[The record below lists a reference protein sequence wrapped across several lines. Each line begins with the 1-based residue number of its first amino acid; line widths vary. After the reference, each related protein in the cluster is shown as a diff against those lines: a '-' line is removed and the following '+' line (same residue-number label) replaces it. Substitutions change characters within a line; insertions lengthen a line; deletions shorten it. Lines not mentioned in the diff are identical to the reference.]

1 MLNFYNTPSI
11 PSGIGGLY
19 NRAPMSGQPM
29 QNMQQPQ
36 GNMFQAVQNPY
47 SSGIGSLPVPYVA
60 NQRFYGRPV
69 GMAGGGMTPY
79 KDVADQLSSM
89 GRYGDSMLVH
99 MNPEEVRGLASLS
112 PTGQLTT
119 NPETGQPEAFLPL
132 LAPLIGS
139 WLGGTAATA
148 LGSSALLGSALGSGL
163 ATWAATGDL
172 KQGILSGITGYGL
185 GSSFGAAGGEA
196 AKEAAKAAT
205 QTAAESAAK
214 TAAEAATQTATEAAT
229 QTAAETA
236 TQTAAEAAT
245 QAAAGSAPAAGF
257 FSPSGGAASL
267 NQGAATAR
275 AADAASQAAVQA
287 SPVSGFFSPSG
298 GAAALNTGATGYV
311 KPAITPAPTAGQ
323 YFTAPFTQPG
333 AFMSKLASREM
344 ILPYLAESQNAEMR
358 AQEELD
364 KMDSLSARNRR
375 AELNRSRQ
383 QISDALA
390 ASRYSYPR
398 MADGGITTIGNFFP
412 ISIPSQYTTP
422 VSPIDPAYSVGLPPA
437 IDTSKMGKRAR
448 KRYEKERAQ
457 QTKSFLANPAP
468 TQGSLRG
475 SISVAPPQVSYDALH
490 VGGQGYMP
498 GISPQFSYFR
508 DRTPGMTDEEV
519 AAMQAAPAATG
530 MQVSDQFLGQGF
542 LNRQAAPQK
551 SAFSS
556 LVESYAGP
564 DIAGGPSRSERLS
577 AYLAQGN
584 PQPKPASVTGMAEG
598 GITDVVAQPGSP
610 EQMMMEEMASSVM
623 PEEGMSER
631 DMMSRE
637 YDNLIRMT
645 AKAILGMVEDP
656 EIVIEQ
662 FISEYGQEAFNNLR
676 KEVLN
681 SAVPGAQT
689 DGMISGPGGG
699 MDDMVPGMIGATQP
713 VAVSPGEYIVPADV
727 VSGLGDGSSEEGGR
741 RLDNLL
747 KKVRMDRTGTS
758 RQPPPVS
765 KAYMGGLV

>member
-19 NRAPMSGQPM
+19 NRAPMSGQTM

-36 GNMFQAVQNPY
+36 GNMFQAIQNPY
-47 SSGIGSLPVPYVA
+47 SSGIGSLPVPYGP

-79 KDVADQLSSM
+79 KGVADQLSSM

-139 WLGGTAATA
+139 WLGGSAATA

-185 GSSFGAAGGEA
+185 GSAFGAAGGEA
-196 AKEAAKAAT
+196 AKEAAKATT

-214 TAAEAATQTATEAAT
+214 TAIEAIPESAFTGSTQKIAEMGAQTSAEAAASNAASS
-229 QTAAETA
+229 AFEPGSM
-236 TQTAAEAAT
+236 AEAI
-245 QAAAGSAPAAGF
+245 SKSLP
-257 FSPSGGAASL
+257 PSGAPLPPVNVPTVPQSVVSSIPVASE
-267 NQGAATAR
+267 
-275 AADAASQAAVQA
+275 
-287 SPVSGFFSPSG
+287 
-298 GAAALNTGATGYV
+298 
-311 KPAITPAPTAGQ
+311 AIAPTAGQ
-323 YFTAPFTQPG
+323 YFKAPFTQPG

-422 VSPIDPAYSVGLPPA
+422 VSPIDPAYSVGLPPG

-519 AAMQAAPAATG
+519 AAMQAAPGATG

-542 LNRQAAPQK
+542 LNRQSAPQK

-584 PQPKPASVTGMAEG
+584 PQPKPAPVTGMAEG

>member
-1 MLNFYNTPSI
+1 MFNFSNSPSI
-11 PSGIGGLY
+11 PSGIGGIY
-19 NRAPMSGQPM
+19 NQFPRVAQPM
-29 QNMQQPQ
+29 KPPISGKIGMPQPFAGPIPQ
-36 GNMFQAVQNPY
+36 PLMAAPPAPAV
-47 SSGIGSLPVPYVA
+47 GIGAIPRPYGIA
-60 NQRFYGRPV
+60 PSMPPSGM

-79 KDVADQLSSM
+79 KGVADQLSSM
-89 GRYGDSMLVH
+89 GRYGDSVLVH
-99 MNPEEVRGLASLS
+99 MNPEELRGLASLS
-112 PTGQLTT
+112 PTGRLTT
-119 NPETGQPEAFLPL
+119 NPETGQPEAWAFLIPL
-132 LAPLIGS
+132 LGS

-148 LGSSALLGSALGSGL
+148 MGSSALLGSALGSGL

-172 KQGILSGITGYGL
+172 KQGILSGLTGYGI
-185 GSSFGAAGGEA
+185 GSALGAAGGEA
-196 AKEAAKAAT
+196 AKAAAEAAAP
-205 QTAAESAAK
+205 TAAESVAKAAID
-214 TAAEAATQTATEAAT
+214 TIPENAFTGSAQTIAEMAAPQAAEAAASSAASSALP
-229 QTAAETA
+229 Q
-236 TQTAAEAAT
+236 
-245 QAAAGSAPAAGF
+245 AGSMGEAISRALP
-257 FSPSGGAASL
+257 PSGAPL
-267 NQGAATAR
+267 PPVNVPTVPQGVV
-275 AADAASQAAVQA
+275 S
-287 SPVSGFFSPSG
+287 SIPVAPK
-298 GAAALNTGATGYV
+298 T
-311 KPAITPAPTAGQ
+311 IAPTAGQ
-323 YFTAPFTQPG
+323 YFKAPFTQPG
-333 AFMSKLASREM
+333 ALMSKLASRDM
-344 ILPYLAESQNAEMR
+344 ILPYLAESQNAEIR
-358 AQEELD
+358 AQEEME
-364 KMDSLSARNRR
+364 KADSLSAKNRR

-412 ISIPSQYTTP
+412 MSIPNQYMNP
-422 VSPIDPAYSVGLPPA
+422 SSPINPAYSVGLPTA
-437 IDTSKMGKRAR
+437 LDTSKMGKRAR
-448 KRYEKERAQ
+448 KRYEKQRAE
-457 QTKSFLANPAP
+457 QTKAFLANPAP

-498 GISPQFSYFR
+498 GVSPQFSYFKE
-508 DRTPGMTDEEV
+508 RTPGMTDQEV
-519 AAMQAAPAATG
+519 AAMQAAPGVTG

-542 LNRQAAPQK
+542 LNRQPPQK
-551 SAFSS
+551 SSFSS

-564 DIAGGPSRSERLS
+564 DVAGGPSRSERLA

-584 PQPKPASVTGMAEG
+584 PQPKPAAPTGMAEG
-598 GITDVVAQPGSP
+598 GITDILTQPGSP
-610 EQMMMEEMASSVM
+610 EQMAMEDMASRVM
-623 PEEGMSER
+623 PEEGMDER
-631 DMMSRE
+631 SAMSRE

-645 AKAILGMVEDP
+645 AKAILGMVDDP

-699 MDDMVPGMIGATQP
+699 MDDMIPGMIGATQP

>member
-1 MLNFYNTPSI
+1 MVKAAASAC
-11 PSGIGGLY
+11 SGVNGG
-19 NRAPMSGQPM
+19 
-29 QNMQQPQ
+29 
-36 GNMFQAVQNPY
+36 
-47 SSGIGSLPVPYVA
+47 
-60 NQRFYGRPV
+60 
-69 GMAGGGMTPY
+69 
-79 KDVADQLSSM
+79 K
-89 GRYGDSMLVH
+89 
-99 MNPEEVRGLASLS
+99 
-112 PTGQLTT
+112 
-119 NPETGQPEAFLPL
+119 
-132 LAPLIGS
+132 
-139 WLGGTAATA
+139 
-148 LGSSALLGSALGSGL
+148 
-163 ATWAATGDL
+163 
-172 KQGILSGITGYGL
+172 
-185 GSSFGAAGGEA
+185 
-196 AKEAAKAAT
+196 AAKAVAP
-205 QTAAESAAK
+205 TAAESAAK
-214 TAAEAATQTATEAAT
+214 TAIEAIPESAFTGSTQKIAEMGA

-236 TQTAAEAAT
+236 A
-245 QAAAGSAPAAGF
+245 SN
-257 FSPSGGAASL
+257 AASSAL
-267 NQGAATAR
+267 PQSGPIANAINSAVPIGGPPIPTAPVNVP
-275 AADAASQAAVQA
+275 AVPQ
-287 SPVSGFFSPSG
+287 SVLSSIPVE
-298 GAAALNTGATGYV
+298 
-311 KPAITPAPTAGQ
+311 TPVPTAGQ
-323 YFTAPFTQPG
+323 YFKAPFTQPG

-448 KRYEKERAQ
+448 KRYEKQRAQ
-457 QTKSFLANPAP
+457 QTQAFLANPAP

-519 AAMQAAPAATG
+519 AAMQAAPGATG

-584 PQPKPASVTGMAEG
+584 PQPKPATVTGMAEG

-631 DMMSRE
+631 EMMSRE

>member
-47 SSGIGSLPVPYVA
+47 SSGIGSLPVPYGA

-148 LGSSALLGSALGSGL
+148 LGSSALLGSSIGSGL

-185 GSSFGAAGGEA
+185 GSAFGAAGGEA

-214 TAAEAATQTATEAAT
+214 TAIETIPESAFTGSAEKIAEMGAQK
-229 QTAAETA
+229 AAETA
-236 TQTAAEAAT
+236 ASSAASSALPQAGSMAEAI
-245 QAAAGSAPAAGF
+245 SKSLP
-257 FSPSGGAASL
+257 PSGAPLPPVNVPTVPQSVVSSIPVASE
-267 NQGAATAR
+267 
-275 AADAASQAAVQA
+275 
-287 SPVSGFFSPSG
+287 
-298 GAAALNTGATGYV
+298 
-311 KPAITPAPTAGQ
+311 AIAPTAGQ
-323 YFTAPFTQPG
+323 YFKAPFTQPG

-448 KRYEKERAQ
+448 KRYEKQRAQ
-457 QTKSFLANPAP
+457 QTKAFLANPAP
-468 TQGSLRG
+468 AQGSLRG

-519 AAMQAAPAATG
+519 AAMQAAPGATG

-584 PQPKPASVTGMAEG
+584 PQPKPATVTGMAEG

-631 DMMSRE
+631 EMMSRE

>member
-36 GNMFQAVQNPY
+36 GNMFQAIQNPY
-47 SSGIGSLPVPYVA
+47 SSGIGSLPVPYGD

-148 LGSSALLGSALGSGL
+148 LGSSALLGSSIGSGL

-185 GSSFGAAGGEA
+185 GSAFGAAGGEA
-196 AKEAAKAAT
+196 AKEAAKAVAP
-205 QTAAESAAK
+205 TAAESAAK
-214 TAAEAATQTATEAAT
+214 TAIEAIPESAFTGSTQKIAEMGA

-236 TQTAAEAAT
+236 ASNAASSALPQAGSMAEAI
-245 QAAAGSAPAAGF
+245 SKSLP
-257 FSPSGGAASL
+257 PSGAPLPPVNVPTVPQSVVSSIPVASE
-267 NQGAATAR
+267 
-275 AADAASQAAVQA
+275 
-287 SPVSGFFSPSG
+287 
-298 GAAALNTGATGYV
+298 
-311 KPAITPAPTAGQ
+311 AIAPTAGQ
-323 YFTAPFTQPG
+323 YFKAPFTQPG

-448 KRYEKERAQ
+448 KRYEKQRAQ
-457 QTKSFLANPAP
+457 QTQAFLANPAP

-584 PQPKPASVTGMAEG
+584 PQPKPAPVTGMAEG

-631 DMMSRE
+631 EMMSRE

-699 MDDMVPGMIGATQP
+699 MDDMVPGMIGAIQP

>member
-36 GNMFQAVQNPY
+36 GNMFQAIQNPY
-47 SSGIGSLPVPYVA
+47 SSGIGSLPVPYGD

-148 LGSSALLGSALGSGL
+148 LGSSALLGSSIGSGL

-185 GSSFGAAGGEA
+185 GSAFGAAGGEA

-214 TAAEAATQTATEAAT
+214 TAIETIPESAFTGSAEKIAEMGAQK
-229 QTAAETA
+229 AAETA
-236 TQTAAEAAT
+236 A
-245 QAAAGSAPAAGF
+245 S
-257 FSPSGGAASL
+257 SAASSAL
-267 NQGAATAR
+267 PQSGPIANAINSAVPIGGPPIPTAPVNVP
-275 AADAASQAAVQA
+275 AVPQ
-287 SPVSGFFSPSG
+287 SVLSSIPVE
-298 GAAALNTGATGYV
+298 
-311 KPAITPAPTAGQ
+311 TPVPTAGQ
-323 YFTAPFTQPG
+323 YFKAPFTQPG

-448 KRYEKERAQ
+448 KRYEKQRAQ
-457 QTKSFLANPAP
+457 QTKAFLANPAP

-519 AAMQAAPAATG
+519 AAMQAAPGATG

-584 PQPKPASVTGMAEG
+584 PQPKPATVTGMAEG

-631 DMMSRE
+631 EMMSRE

>member
-36 GNMFQAVQNPY
+36 GNMFQAIQNPY
-47 SSGIGSLPVPYVA
+47 SSGIGSLPVPYGD

-148 LGSSALLGSALGSGL
+148 LGSSALLGSSIGSGL

-185 GSSFGAAGGEA
+185 GSAFGAAGGEA

-214 TAAEAATQTATEAAT
+214 TAIETIPESAFTGSAEKIAEIGAEKIAEMGAQK
-229 QTAAETA
+229 AAETA
-236 TQTAAEAAT
+236 A
-245 QAAAGSAPAAGF
+245 SN
-257 FSPSGGAASL
+257 AASSAL
-267 NQGAATAR
+267 PQSGPIANAINSAAPIGGPPIPTAPVNVP
-275 AADAASQAAVQA
+275 AVPQ
-287 SPVSGFFSPSG
+287 SVLSSIPVE
-298 GAAALNTGATGYV
+298 
-311 KPAITPAPTAGQ
+311 TPVPTAGQ
-323 YFTAPFTQPG
+323 YFKAPFTQPG

-437 IDTSKMGKRAR
+437 MDTSKMSKQAR
-448 KRYEKERAQ
+448 KRYEKQRAQ
-457 QTKSFLANPAP
+457 QTKAFLANPAP
-468 TQGSLRG
+468 AQGSLRG

-508 DRTPGMTDEEV
+508 DRTPGMTDAEV
-519 AAMQAAPAATG
+519 AAMQAAPGATG

>member
-36 GNMFQAVQNPY
+36 GNMFQAIQNPY
-47 SSGIGSLPVPYVA
+47 SSGIGSLPVPYGD

-148 LGSSALLGSALGSGL
+148 LGSSALLGSSIGSGL

-185 GSSFGAAGGEA
+185 GSAFGAAGGEA

-214 TAAEAATQTATEAAT
+214 TAIETIPESAFTGSAEKIAEMGAQK
-229 QTAAETA
+229 AAETA
-236 TQTAAEAAT
+236 ASSAASSALPQAGSMAEAI
-245 QAAAGSAPAAGF
+245 SKSLP
-257 FSPSGGAASL
+257 PSGAPLPPVNVPTVPQSVVSSIPVASE
-267 NQGAATAR
+267 
-275 AADAASQAAVQA
+275 
-287 SPVSGFFSPSG
+287 
-298 GAAALNTGATGYV
+298 
-311 KPAITPAPTAGQ
+311 AIAPTAGQ
-323 YFTAPFTQPG
+323 YFKAPFTQPG

-448 KRYEKERAQ
+448 KRYEKQRAQ
-457 QTKSFLANPAP
+457 QTKAFLANPAP
-468 TQGSLRG
+468 AQGSLRG

-519 AAMQAAPAATG
+519 AAMQAAPGATG

-584 PQPKPASVTGMAEG
+584 PQPKPAPVTGMAEG

-631 DMMSRE
+631 EMMSRE

>member
-47 SSGIGSLPVPYVA
+47 SSGIGSLPVPYGA

-148 LGSSALLGSALGSGL
+148 LGSSALLGSSIGSGL

-185 GSSFGAAGGEA
+185 GSAFGAAGGEA
-196 AKEAAKAAT
+196 AKEAAKAVAP
-205 QTAAESAAK
+205 TAAESAAK
-214 TAAEAATQTATEAAT
+214 TAIEAIPESAFTGSTQKIAEMGA

-236 TQTAAEAAT
+236 ASNAASSALPQAGSMAEAISKSLPT
-245 QAAAGSAPAAGF
+245 SGAPLPPVNVPTVPQ
-257 FSPSGGAASL
+257 SVVSSIPVASE
-267 NQGAATAR
+267 
-275 AADAASQAAVQA
+275 
-287 SPVSGFFSPSG
+287 
-298 GAAALNTGATGYV
+298 
-311 KPAITPAPTAGQ
+311 AIAPTAGQ
-323 YFTAPFTQPG
+323 YFKAPFTQPG

-457 QTKSFLANPAP
+457 QTKAFLANPAP

-584 PQPKPASVTGMAEG
+584 PQPKPAPVTGMAEG

-623 PEEGMSER
+623 PEEDMSER
-631 DMMSRE
+631 EMMSRE

>member
-36 GNMFQAVQNPY
+36 GNMFQAIQNPY
-47 SSGIGSLPVPYVA
+47 SSGIGSLPVPYGD

-148 LGSSALLGSALGSGL
+148 LGSSALLGSSIGSGL

-185 GSSFGAAGGEA
+185 GSAFGAAGGEA

-205 QTAAESAAK
+205 QTAAESATK
-214 TAAEAATQTATEAAT
+214 TAAESAAKTAIEAIPESAFTGSTQKIAEMGAEK
-229 QTAAETA
+229 AAETA
-236 TQTAAEAAT
+236 ASSAASSALPQAGSMAEAI
-245 QAAAGSAPAAGF
+245 SKSLP
-257 FSPSGGAASL
+257 PSGAPLPPVNVPTVPQSVVSSIPVASE
-267 NQGAATAR
+267 
-275 AADAASQAAVQA
+275 
-287 SPVSGFFSPSG
+287 
-298 GAAALNTGATGYV
+298 
-311 KPAITPAPTAGQ
+311 AIAPTAGQ
-323 YFTAPFTQPG
+323 YFKAPFTQPG

-437 IDTSKMGKRAR
+437 MDTSKMGKRAR
-448 KRYEKERAQ
+448 KRYEKQRAQ
-457 QTKSFLANPAP
+457 QTQAFLANPAP
-468 TQGSLRG
+468 AQGSLRG

-519 AAMQAAPAATG
+519 AAMQAAPGATG

-584 PQPKPASVTGMAEG
+584 PQPKPAPVTGMAEG

-631 DMMSRE
+631 EMMSRE

-699 MDDMVPGMIGATQP
+699 MDDMVPGMIGAIQP